1 MKVSVI
7 IPAYNEEDN
16 LKELIP
22 EIKKID
28 SSYEIIVVNDG
39 SSDQTAKISQDLGA
53 RVISHPYNVGNGAA
67 VKSGAR
73 TAQGDYLVFMDA
85 DFQHPPTEIPRLLD
99 GLKEYNLVVG
109 ARSGR
114 NLSFRRTLLN
124 KILNSLASFLANKKI
139 LDLTSGFRAIKK
151 KLFLEF
157 IHLLPNTF
165 SYPST
170 LTLAVFK
177 AGYSVKYELIPEIQ
191 RRKKGK
197 SKINLFKDGILFLSL
212 CAKMIILFDPL
223 KVFLPVSLFLLTFG
237 FIFAV
242 YQLITRGG
250 LFGASIIT
258 LLIGIFIFFFGFLA
272 DQIAAL
278 RREIKYK

>member
-28 SSYEIIVVNDG
+28 
-39 SSDQTAKISQDLGA
+39 
-53 RVISHPYNVGNGAA
+53 ISHPYNIGNGAA

-99 GLKEYNLVVG
+99 ALKEYNLVVG

-124 KILNSLASFLANKKI
+124 KILNSLAGFLVNKKI
-139 LDLTSGFRAIKK
+139 LDLTSGFRAIRKE
-151 KLFLEF
+151 LFLEF

-212 CAKMIILFDPL
+212 CARMIILFDPL
-223 KVFLPVSLFLLTFG
+223 KVFLPVSLFLLTLG

-242 YQLITRGG
+242 YQLITKGG